1 MIEPCTI
8 VYICGE
14 KQRSIVVH
22 KYYAVLGDFG
32 LASYVPIVLTHR
44 DVLHGVRVTERFGQL
59 DGMNYVSDLNRLIT
73 TLFINPYKDHHDALF
88 FEELFG
94 TWKKIRDNIIIHMTP
109 GSKFENIT
117 KELQANETI
126 KTLFKEEIDKFTT
139 YAFNEDAAKS
149 DDKDV
154 IVCNITPP
162 GSQTAISPISMC
174 DSKHDDNL
182 CIVDSEPG
190 EDSNICKRET
200 STVSRGYGYGGGG
213 SMSGGGGPI
222 GGGSGG
228 GGMGGG
234 SGGSHMG
241 GGGGMGGG
249 GDPMSS
255 SGGVLSLSS
264 RIISKINAASNLKKI
279 TSHFGSRRFIVKS
292 KSKENKKNKQKIRRI
307 RRMISIFNKKRHSVL
322 KIGSWNIK

>member
-1 MIEPCTI
+1 
-8 VYICGE
+8 
-14 KQRSIVVH
+14 
-22 KYYAVLGDFG
+22 
-32 LASYVPIVLTHR
+32 
-44 DVLHGVRVTERFGQL
+44 
-59 DGMNYVSDLNRLIT
+59 
-73 TLFINPYKDHHDALF
+73 
-88 FEELFG
+88 
-94 TWKKIRDNIIIHMTP
+94 
-109 GSKFENIT
+109 
-117 KELQANETI
+117 
-126 KTLFKEEIDKFTT
+126 
-139 YAFNEDAAKS
+139 
-149 DDKDV
+149 
-154 IVCNITPP
+154 
-162 GSQTAISPISMC
+162 
-174 DSKHDDNL
+174 
-182 CIVDSEPG
+182 
-190 EDSNICKRET
+190 
-200 STVSRGYGYGGGG
+200 
-213 SMSGGGGPI
+213 MSGGGGPI

-264 RIISKINAASNLKKI
+264 RIISKIRGSSELNAASNLKKI